1 MSRRKTS
8 FKIGLKG
15 RVASHAFTVAVGGH
29 GSSPITFVCH
39 ALERGC
45 LSPATQGA
53 TTTGPDFSEWTVEIG
68 YTQCDNFAVSKY
80 PTTAA
85 VGRDFATVGVV
96 ESGAEDVD
104 M

>member
-15 RVASHAFTVAVGGH
+15 RVASHAFTVAVAVGAWGR
-29 GSSPITFVCH
+29 GSSPITFVG
-39 ALERGC
+39 R
-45 LSPATQGA
+45 SPATQGA

-68 YTQCDNFAVSKY
+68 YTQRDNFAISKY

-96 ESGAEDVD
+96 ESGAEDVN